1 MRIAAAATF
10 LTCAALA
17 LAAGCGSTQHRGS
30 SPSAPANQAPGAATT
45 TTAESATG
53 KARLQPSG
61 TPKFARPSRT
71 AAVRSGR
78 VRIVYRNITIRPDT
92 LRVRVGSTLVWT
104 NEDPIQHNVTSVKGR
119 QRFASG
125 NFGQGRSFEVRL
137 RRTGLIDYECTI
149 HPATMNGAIEV
160 VS

>member
-1 MRIAAAATF
+1 MRSAAATS

-30 SPSAPANQAPGAATT
+30 GASARANQAPGAATT
-45 TTAESATG
+45 TAAESTTG
-53 KARLQPSG
+53 KVGLQPSG

-78 VRIVYRNITIRPDT
+78 VQIVYRNITIKPDT

>member
-10 LTCAALA
+10 LICAALA

-30 SPSAPANQAPGAATT
+30 SASAPANQAPGAATT
-45 TTAESATG
+45 TAAAGATG
-53 KARLQPSG
+53 KAGLQLSG

-71 AAVRSGR
+71 APVRSGR

-104 NEDPIQHNVTSVKGR
+104 NEDPIQHNVTSVKSR

-125 NFGQGRSFEVRL
+125 NFGQGGSFEVRVS
-137 RRTGLIDYECTI
+137 RPGVIDYECTI

>member
-1 MRIAAAATF
+1 MRGVAAT
-10 LTCAALA
+10 LVICAALA
-17 LAAGCGSTQHRGS
+17 LAAGCGSTRHPAGS
-30 SPSAPANQAPGAATT
+30 TSEHANEAPGAAA
-45 TTAESATG
+45 TTASQTATG
-53 KARLQPSG
+53 KAGLQLSG

-71 AAVRSGR
+71 APVRSGR
-78 VRIVYRNITIRPDT
+78 VRIEYRNITIKPDT
-92 LRVRVGSTLVWT
+92 VRVRVGSTLVWT

-125 NFGQGRSFEVRL
+125 NFGQGHSFEVHV

-160 VS
+160 VA

>member
-1 MRIAAAATF
+1 MRSAAATS

-30 SPSAPANQAPGAATT
+30 GASARANQAPGAATT
-45 TTAESATG
+45 TAAESTTG
-53 KARLQPSG
+53 KVGLQPSG
-61 TPKFARPSRT
+61 TPNFARPSRT

-78 VRIVYRNITIRPDT
+78 VQIDT

>member
-1 MRIAAAATF
+1 M
-10 LTCAALA
+10 
-17 LAAGCGSTQHRGS
+17 
-30 SPSAPANQAPGAATT
+30 
-45 TTAESATG
+45 
-53 KARLQPSG
+53 
-61 TPKFARPSRT
+61 
-71 AAVRSGR
+71 RSGR
-78 VRIVYRNITIRPDT
+78 VQIVYRNITIRPDT

-125 NFGQGRSFEVRL
+125 DFGRGRGFEVRL

>member
-1 MRIAAAATF
+1 MRSAAATF
-10 LTCAALA
+10 LICAALA

-30 SPSAPANQAPGAATT
+30 SAGAPANQAPGAATT
-45 TTAESATG
+45 TTAEGATG
-53 KARLQPSG
+53 KVGLQLSG

-71 AAVRSGR
+71 APVRSGR

-92 LRVRVGSTLVWT
+92 LRVRVGSTISWT
-104 NEDPIQHNVTSVKGR
+104 NEDPTQHNVTSVKGR

-125 NFGQGRSFEVRL
+125 NFGQGRSFEVRVN
-137 RRTGLIDYECTI
+137 RPGVIDYECTI